1 MNSNN
6 CSGQNVSINVNLSLK
21 NETLRMLIEMA
32 NDMGASL
39 EDVISSITEDSVIDL
54 ERLQDDLGIV
64 IIPEKCSKC
73 LSLGFI
79 IKCGFKSRTGY
90 NGAYMV
96 YGIWHMNVF
105 HGMNFFVHQETGKYL
120 NHPHWP
126 KSLNFAQ
133 KGMRFFCLILFNRFF
148 TLFYSV

>member
-54 ERLQDDLGIV
+54 ERLQD
-64 IIPEKCSKC
+64 
-73 LSLGFI
+73 LSLI
-79 IKCGFKSRTGY
+79 HI
-90 NGAYMV
+90 
-96 YGIWHMNVF
+96 
-105 HGMNFFVHQETGKYL
+105 
-120 NHPHWP
+120 
-126 KSLNFAQ
+126 
-133 KGMRFFCLILFNRFF
+133 
-148 TLFYSV
+148 